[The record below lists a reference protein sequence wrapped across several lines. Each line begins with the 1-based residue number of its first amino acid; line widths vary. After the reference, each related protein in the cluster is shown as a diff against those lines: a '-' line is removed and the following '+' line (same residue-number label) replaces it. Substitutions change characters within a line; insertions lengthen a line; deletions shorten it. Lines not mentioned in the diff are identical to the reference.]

1 MPRKTCILEQDLPA
15 CVDGVGLVRWR
26 INTMLEGAEVSLMIN
41 GGAAKHLAFGQKT
54 MVVVAFLS
62 ATLQSLCKERKRRGK
77 EKGKGKGDEKVGG
90 ETRISSHTHH
100 WKEPACR

>member
-54 MVVVAFLS
+54 MVVAFLS
-62 ATLQSLCKERKRRGK
+62 ANTAKSMQRAQKKGEREGERGRKR
-77 EKGKGKGDEKVGG
+77 EKKRK
-90 ETRISSHTHH
+90 RIS
-100 WKEPACR
+100 P

>member
-41 GGAAKHLAFGQKT
+41 GGAAEHLLENNG
-54 MVVVAFLS
+54 S
-62 ATLQSLCKERKRRGK
+62 
-77 EKGKGKGDEKVGG
+77 GG
-90 ETRISSHTHH
+90 FF
-100 WKEPACR
+100 

>member
-77 EKGKGKGDEKVGG
+77 EKGKEEEKGEKRRKKRRRERV
-90 ETRISSHTHH
+90 IMML
-100 WKEPACR
+100 EP